1 MINEPITVL
10 TLTFNRHK
18 ILQEA
23 IQSFILQ
30 NRPECEMLIINDQPS
45 VTYTCGVPNV
55 RIINVKQRFPT
66 VFDKLRF
73 GYSQS
78 KNEFAYRLDD
88 DDLLAEDVLGK
99 CQSQIF
105 ENKGYQLYRS
115 PKHYMFINN
124 EFRDIKGNVN
134 TGNIF
139 SKTFVAG
146 IDRNEVKNRNVLHS
160 GQDLYMLRDAKPT
173 TYTFSHNS
181 MIYRWGMN
189 TYHLSGFGLKDA
201 GEINKRI
208 NQRIQQEEGIINLV
222 PKFEHD
228 YYKMVREGTAK

>member
-1 MINEPITVL
+1 MEPITVL
-10 TLTFNRHK
+10 TLTFNRYK

-23 IQSFILQ
+23 INSFVLQ
-30 NRPECEMLIINDQPS
+30 NRPDCEMLIINDQSS
-45 VTYTCGVPNV
+45 VTYTCDIPNV
-55 RIINVKQRFPT
+55 RIINAKERFPT
-66 VFDKLRF
+66 VFDKLRY

-78 KNEFAYRLDD
+78 KHEFAYRLDD

-99 CQSQIF
+99 CQSQIE
-105 ENKGYQLYRS
+105 ENKGYELYRS
-115 PKHYMFINN
+115 GRHFMFVNN
-124 EFRDIKGNVN
+124 QYRAVKGNVN

-146 IDRNEVKNRNVLHS
+146 LKRDEVKNRNVLHS
-160 GQDLYMLRDAKPT
+160 GQDLYMLRDAKPK

-189 TYHLSGFGLKDA
+189 TYHLSGFGLKDT

-208 NQRIQQEEGIINLV
+208 NQRIQQEKGTINLV
-222 PKFEHD
+222 PKFEND
-228 YYKMVREGTAK
+228 YYKMVREGEGK